1 MGQVTNTCYG
11 TYGGHYTLYLDYNL
25 NSQNIGAN
33 TSNITLHMYARSDS
47 SSYKAYNLY
56 ETNPVSLNVN
66 GGIVFSRNQA
76 MDFRNQAWVD
86 MGSWSGDVGHNSD
99 GNLYIT
105 VGGSFSING
114 TSSLSGGDVSTGW
127 TLPQIPRYANFTSHY
142 IDTTGLTSITVRWST
157 DSVRDWTQ
165 YSLNGGGW
173 TNAGDSV
180 SSDNRSGTYTIG
192 GLNPNT
198 NYNIRTRIKRADS
211 QLWTESGIISGTT
224 KDIAKFT
231 NISNMIFGNSV
242 NIQFSNP
249 SNSQINLII
258 KKDNTEIL
266 RRENILSQYIL
277 NLSQSELDYLY
288 KKITNNQSTNL
299 KFILQTRG
307 TWNNEQTILCSFK
320 GNQKTI
326 YFRKKRAK
334 AFVNVEGNWKK
345 AVAWIKEEDTW
356 KRCI

>member
-1 MGQVTNTCYG
+1 
-11 TYGGHYTLYLDYNL
+11 
-25 NSQNIGAN
+25 
-33 TSNITLHMYARSDS
+33 
-47 SSYKAYNLY
+47 
-56 ETNPVSLNVN
+56 
-66 GGIVFSRNQA
+66 
-76 MDFRNQAWVD
+76 
-86 MGSWSGDVGHNSD
+86 
-99 GNLYIT
+99 
-105 VGGSFSING
+105 
-114 TSSLSGGDVSTGW
+114 
-127 TLPQIPRYANFTSHY
+127 
-142 IDTTGLTSITVRWST
+142 
-157 DSVRDWTQ
+157 
-165 YSLNGGGW
+165 
-173 TNAGDSV
+173 
-180 SSDNRSGTYTIG
+180 
-192 GLNPNT
+192 
-198 NYNIRTRIKRADS
+198 
-211 QLWTESGIISGTT
+211 
-224 KDIAKFT
+224 
-231 NISNMIFGNSV
+231 MIFGNYV